1 MKLGYYPGCSLHS
14 TARDYDESVHA
25 VCDAL
30 DIELVELP
38 EWNCCGASSGGI
50 LDHNQSVG
58 LSARNL
64 GIAAGLE
71 LPVFAP
77 CAACYNRLKTAQA
90 DLAAHPALLSE
101 FDLDA
106 SALGVRVVNMIELL
120 AAPELAEKLAA
131 AVKAPL
137 TGMRPAAYYGCL
149 LLRPLAANAF
159 DDIEQPTS
167 FERILD
173 ILGAE
178 PIEWYS
184 KTDCCGA
191 SLAATRSDVACH
203 LCDDIVARARKAG
216 ATSLATACPLCQMN
230 LETRQTAAAASRM
243 PIFYVTDLIGIAL
256 GIPGPKLGLTRHI
269 VDVRPA
275 MSV

>member
-25 VCDAL
+25 ICAAL

-64 GIAAGLE
+64 GIAAGLD
-71 LPVFAP
+71 LPVLVP
-77 CAACYNRLKTAQA
+77 CAACYNRLKTAQV
-90 DLAAHPALLSE
+90 DLNEHSALLSE
-101 FDLDA
+101 FELDA
-106 SALGVRVVNMIELL
+106 SATGIRVMNMIELL
-120 AAPELAEKLAA
+120 SVPEVAEKLSA
-131 AVKAPL
+131 AVKQPL
-137 TGMRPAAYYGCL
+137 AGMKPAAYYGCL
-149 LLRPLAANAF
+149 LLRPPAAIAF
-159 DDIEQPTS
+159 DDAEQPTT
-167 FERILD
+167 FERVLD
-173 ILGAE
+173 LLGAE
-178 PIEWYS
+178 PIQWYS

-203 LCDDIVARARKAG
+203 LCDNIVARARKAG

-230 LETRQTAAAASRM
+230 LETRQTAAPASRM

-256 GIPGPKLGLTRHI
+256 GIPGPKLGLTRHL

-275 MSV
+275 MTV